1 MASKRSDGGGFR
13 ENGERRDNPSFSSR
27 QSFITAATQTHSQPL
42 LNGLSLSLSPSRF
55 VNFDQQLRVSS
66 SFIPGDC
73 TFVPSCAPQPHLLL
87 LLLLLFPFP
96 PPNSRSFLHE
106 AILFDGRTHDGK
118 SGTSSLVPANA
129 KACVSRRVE
138 FTRAASRIF
147 TSRAASPLPSFRSAP
162 LFPRPPPRLRYF
174 FFLSISLQK
183 MRRSISLYSIR
194 RNIWI

>member
-1 MASKRSDGGGFR
+1 MGLERTA
-13 ENGERRDNPSFSSR
+13 NGVTTPLSRHGKVSSPPRRKLIPNPSS
-27 QSFITAATQTHSQPL
+27 TAS
-42 LNGLSLSLSPSRF
+42 LSLSLSPSRF

-183 MRRSISLYSIR
+183 MRRSISPYSIR
-194 RNIWI
+194 IEGIYGFRDG

>member
-42 LNGLSLSLSPSRF
+42 LNGPSLSLFLSPSRF

-73 TFVPSCAPQPHLLL
+73 TFVPSCAPHPSSSSSS
-87 LLLLLFPFP
+87 LFPFP

-147 TSRAASPLPSFRSAP
+147 TSRAASPSPFRSVP
-162 LFPRPPPRLRYF
+162 LFPRPPPRLHYF
-174 FFLSISLQK
+174 FFLPLQRCGDQFFPTRLESK
-183 MRRSISLYSIR
+183 DRDG
-194 RNIWI
+194 